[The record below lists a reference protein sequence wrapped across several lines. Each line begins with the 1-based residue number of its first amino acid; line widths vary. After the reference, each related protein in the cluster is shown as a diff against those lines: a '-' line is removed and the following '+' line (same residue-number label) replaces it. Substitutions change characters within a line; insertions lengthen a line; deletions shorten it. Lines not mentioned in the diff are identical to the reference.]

1 METESSVIFI
11 VLIIGAVAGWLMS
24 GDVRE
29 ANNNEYAQVAEIAKE
44 AKEKKLV
51 KVSANIKDMMK
62 DDHLSKNEY
71 DRILKDYAV
80 AKVNIEIK

>member
-11 VLIIGAVAGWLMS
+11 VLIVGAVAGWLMS
-24 GDVRE
+24 GDIRE
-29 ANNNEYAQVAEIAKE
+29 ANNREYAHVAEIAKE

>member
-29 ANNNEYAQVAEIAKE
+29 ANNNEYAHVAEIAKE